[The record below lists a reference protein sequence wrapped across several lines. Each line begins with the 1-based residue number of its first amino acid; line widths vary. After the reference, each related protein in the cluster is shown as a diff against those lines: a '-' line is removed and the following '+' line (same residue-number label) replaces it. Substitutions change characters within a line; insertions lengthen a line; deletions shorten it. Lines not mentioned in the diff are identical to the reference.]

1 MNGFFF
7 FGVIIF
13 QCTKKYSYCDQI
25 EILDK
30 EEKLKLFVNH
40 TVHVSTPNNTL
51 KQNVFFACTI

>member
-13 QCTKKYSYCDQI
+13 QCTKKYSYCDQV
-25 EILDK
+25 EILGK

-40 TVHVSTPNNTL
+40 IVHVSTPNNTL
-51 KQNVFFACTI
+51 KQNFFFACTI